1 MGETKGLYKPLH
13 VIGGLLCVVLP
24 VICCATGM
32 QEKTEFV
39 DRFGIHNGDK
49 YMKIDGSGGNHNTS
63 TQKGLDGIKQEKAD
77 FADFHGSELTHL
89 NFLGLFLLLQMTFV
103 VFAVSR

>member
-1 MGETKGLYKPLH
+1 
-13 VIGGLLCVVLP
+13 
-24 VICCATGM
+24 M

-49 YMKIDGSGGNHNTS
+49 YMKIDGSGGNNNTS
-63 TQKGLDGIKQEKAD
+63 TQKEQEKAD

-103 VFAVSR
+103 FFAVSRRGGGKPAGANLQNSLMESPEGVGGSF